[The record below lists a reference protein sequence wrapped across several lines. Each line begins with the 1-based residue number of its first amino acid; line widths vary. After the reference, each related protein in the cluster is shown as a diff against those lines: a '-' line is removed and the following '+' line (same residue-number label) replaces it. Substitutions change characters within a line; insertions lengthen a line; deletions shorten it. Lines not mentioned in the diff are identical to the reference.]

1 MKKINLV
8 LLLFIIGNTAVDA
21 QEVYFFT
28 GKNYTAYDLKD
39 QGQSANTFVKK
50 GEGSSYEIG
59 LSIPIPVTRLTFDNP
74 LNYSVGLTLNQYN
87 AEAGN
92 ITTIYDWKTE
102 YVGIQNSINY
112 SVVKSNHIDLTINGG
127 LNFSTMISGNQKIN
141 NSKFDLFDYKE
152 FTGVV
157 FTPSLGLR
165 TKCNLSE
172 YGYLSLGYNYSS
184 SFNLTNDTQKK
195 LTFRTHQVL
204 FGIHFELY

>member
-1 MKKINLV
+1 MKKINLL
-8 LLLFIIGNTAVDA
+8 LLLFISIGTVVNA
-21 QEVYFFT
+21 QDVYFFT
-28 GKNYTAYDLKD
+28 GKNYTTYDLKN
-39 QGQSANTFVKK
+39 QGESVNNFTKK

-59 LSIPIPVTRLTFDNP
+59 FSLPISVTRLVFDNP

-92 ITTIYDWKTE
+92 ATNSYDWKTE
-102 YVGIQNSINY
+102 YIGIQNSINY
-112 SVVKSNHIDLTINGG
+112 SVIKSNHVDLAIKGG

-141 NSKFDLFDYKE
+141 NSKYNLFEYKE

-165 TKCNLSE
+165 AKCNLSE

-184 SFNLTNDTQKK
+184 SFNLSNETQKK

>member
-28 GKNYTAYDLKD
+28 GKNYTTYDLKD
-39 QGQSANTFVKK
+39 QGQSTNTFTKK

-172 YGYLSLGYNYSS
+172 YGYLSLGYNYSG

>member
-1 MKKINLV
+1 MRKINLYLV
-8 LLLFIIGNTAVDA
+8 LFIVGGISAYA

-28 GKNYTAYDLKD
+28 GKNYTTYDLKN
-39 QGQSANTFVKK
+39 QGQSANPFAKK

-59 LSIPIPVTRLTFDNP
+59 VSIPIPVSRLAFDNP
-74 LNYSVGLTLNQYN
+74 LNYNLGFTLNQYN

-92 ITTIYDWKTE
+92 ETNSYDWKTE
-102 YVGIQNSINY
+102 YIGIQNSINY
-112 SVVKSNHIDLTINGG
+112 SVVKSNHIDLAIKGG
-127 LNFSTMISGNQKIN
+127 LNFGTMLYGNQKIN
-141 NSKFDLFDYKE
+141 NSKYDLFDFKE

-184 SFNLTNDTQKK
+184 SFNLSNDTQKK